1 MTVSCQMPQN
11 WHNMRSINIESFFA
25 FLNVC
30 CTLAFILQF
39 SLLLMDLINPTVTN
53 TVIYQNNLSQ
63 IAFPVMFKLCASP
76 GILDL
81 KDMSAQQS
89 ERQGSF

>member
-1 MTVSCQMPQN
+1 M
-11 WHNMRSINIESFFA
+11 
-25 FLNVC
+25 
-30 CTLAFILQF
+30 
-39 SLLLMDLINPTVTN
+39 MDLINPTVTN

-81 KDMSAQQS
+81 GEMSAKQS
-89 ERQGSF
+89 ERQGQF